1 MSAIQNISLFI
12 PHVYAN
18 ITSSQI
24 FIIFENLRIGV
35 VRNVDLIP
43 KQGSDGKPYNAA
55 YIHFYNWCDN
65 VAARNFQERV
75 LDPNQE
81 ARIVYDDP
89 WYWIVL
95 ENKGRKSVPGERKP
109 TIDLNAF
116 GFNQPIIIKNHKKVA
131 GFDCGHTPEKEQAKP
146 TNYISPKQFKDIVL
160 GICKPNKVEY
170 DYPNEYANDEEWLRY
185 GENFPIPASEQ
196 AYKDRMEMEAY
207 MDELEMERDIDE
219 ACKNTHKM
227 SDEEF
232 GKFCIAM
239 RVEDE
244 DEEDNVKFNSNYEPN
259 PRNSAYCD
267 VDGCCSDDE

>member
-1 MSAIQNISLFI
+1 
-12 PHVYAN
+12 
-18 ITSSQI
+18 
-24 FIIFENLRIGV
+24 
-35 VRNVDLIP
+35 
-43 KQGSDGKPYNAA
+43 
-55 YIHFYNWCDN
+55 
-65 VAARNFQERV
+65 
-75 LDPNQE
+75 
-81 ARIVYDDP
+81 
-89 WYWIVL
+89 
-95 ENKGRKSVPGERKP
+95 
-109 TIDLNAF
+109 
-116 GFNQPIIIKNHKKVA
+116 
-131 GFDCGHTPEKEQAKP
+131 
-146 TNYISPKQFKDIVL
+146 VL

-244 DEEDNVKFNSNYEPN
+244 EVKFNSNYEPK